1 MSRVVLGVG
10 VDFKSSLVQLVSRSS
25 RVLAVIV
32 LLVLVALG
40 AYLRML
46 PAIKYGLELDEADP
60 WSMYWIARH
69 FQEKGL
75 LSFSELRRVTL
86 FWYPYGRDF
95 LAQEYI
101 GTSWLAALTYPIG
114 GLFGLTLRDWI
125 ALFPVFAGVAT
136 IVLSYVLVTSITGSR
151 FGGLVSA
158 SIFSLAPGAIA
169 RTTVGFVEKMVV
181 AAVFITLFYILL
193 VKAFKSSGRL
203 SLVYG
208 VLSGVSA
215 GLVAFTWGGYHFIAV
230 SMALII
236 LLDPLVYGRPSRD
249 RLAIYASSMAP
260 FVLLTSLYP
269 GVGYDYFLGG
279 LGLGVVGALL
289 LYAVEVYWD
298 ALKLGKLI
306 PYSRAIHAWILA
318 VGVIAGLAV
327 IVTGVLSVPGRL
339 LLALG
344 IREFSPLAES
354 VAEHSPLALRDL
366 AREIGVPLLLS
377 IAGLAYLLY
386 TRYTGRG
393 SSLDHVTLGLTLMAL
408 LMSYASYNMAY
419 FLQMSSYYT
428 AVAAG
433 LAVGLWM
440 SGERIIYAGRRRG
453 QLVVDDLRLFTALTL
468 VVVVLLSSAYY
479 AKAGYDVSS
488 VRAPQILTSGLGP
501 LTSRDK
507 VLVPINDA
515 WIRALEYLKAN
526 TSEDS
531 LVVTWWDYGYW
542 VSVGAGRRTVA
553 DGSTWNET
561 QIRILARILTGNE
574 DEASA
579 LLPMF
584 RAEPGKTYLV
594 FYEGYIILIPANTT
608 IGYASPIPQVST
620 YGTTTIVSHGVADF
634 PKSFQM
640 LRIGYRIDPFAP
652 SPFGTKYSSETSR
665 SPQQRVIH
673 FPGFTGS
680 PRGNVESVL
689 NALIYRLSLEGL
701 TAVREKGLIS
711 GCPALANV
719 TLIPSVYDPNTG
731 LIPVFVEG
739 RSKRFAPE
747 AVIVSCFHTEELL
760 ETRQVYAVIVFI
772 FKWLG

>member
-1 MSRVVLGVG
+1 VSKVSLRI
-10 VDFKSSLVQLVSRSS
+10 SLVQLISRYS
-25 RVLAVIV
+25 RILTIIA
-32 LLVLVALG
+32 LLVLVTLG

-60 WSMYWIARH
+60 WAMYWIAKH
-69 FQEKGL
+69 FHENGL
-75 LSFSELRRVTL
+75 FNFGELRRVTL

-95 LAQEYI
+95 LRQEYI

-114 GLFGLTLRDWI
+114 GLLGLTLRDWI
-125 ALFPVFAGVAT
+125 ALFPVFAGIAT

-151 FGGLVSA
+151 LGGLVSA

-181 AAVFITLFYILL
+181 AAVFITIFYILL
-193 VKAFKSSGRL
+193 VKALGSSGRL
-203 SLVYG
+203 RLVYG
-208 VLSGVSA
+208 ALSGVSA
-215 GLVAFTWGGYHFIAV
+215 GLVSFIWGGYHFIAI

-236 LLDPLVYGRPSRD
+236 LIDPLVHGRPSRD
-249 RLAIYASSMAP
+249 RLLVYTSSTAP
-260 FVLLTSLYP
+260 FVILTSLYP
-269 GVGYDYFLGG
+269 GVGFDYFVDG
-279 LGLGVVGALL
+279 LGLAVVGSLV
-289 LYAVEVYWD
+289 LYAVEAYWD
-298 ALKLGKLI
+298 TLRLNRIA
-306 PYSRAIHAWILA
+306 PYSRVIHAWAL
-318 VGVIAGLAV
+318 GVAV
-327 IVTGVLSVPGRL
+327 IVGFAVILTGVISVPGRL

-354 VAEHSPLALRDL
+354 VAEHSPLAVREL

-377 IAGLAYLLY
+377 LAGLAYIVY
-386 TRYTGRG
+386 RRYSGRG
-393 SSLDHVTLGLTLMAL
+393 GPVDHVTIGLMVMAL
-408 LMSYASYNMAY
+408 IMSYASYNMAY
-419 FLQMSSYYT
+419 FLQMASYYT
-428 AVAAG
+428 AIAAG

-440 SGERIIYAGRRRG
+440 AGERILLEGRRRG
-453 QLVVDDLRLFTALTL
+453 QIVVDDLRFFIALTL
-468 VVVVLLSSAYY
+468 IVAVMLSSAYY

-501 LTSRDK
+501 LTSRDR
-507 VLVPINDA
+507 VLVPLNDA

-531 LVVTWWDYGYW
+531 LVITWWDYGYW

-594 FYEGYIILIPANTT
+594 FYEGYVMIIPANTS
-608 IGYASPIPQVST
+608 IAYVAPIPQVST
-620 YGTTTIVSHGVADF
+620 FGTTTIVSHGVADF

-652 SPFGTKYSSETSR
+652 SPFGTRYSSETGR
-665 SPQQRVIH
+665 PPQQRVMH
-673 FPGFTGS
+673 FPGFIGS
-680 PRGNVESVL
+680 PERNVENVL
-689 NALIYRLSLEGL
+689 NALIYKLSIEGII
-701 TAVREKGLIS
+701 APWEKRILS
-711 GCPALANV
+711 GCPMLVNITLLPTVHDPALGQLV
-719 TLIPSVYDPNTG
+719 
-731 LIPVFVEG
+731 PVLVKEPT
-739 RSKRFAPE
+739 RRFAPE
-747 AVIVSCFHTEELL
+747 AIIISCFHTEEIFD
-760 ETRQVYAVIVFI
+760 TKQVFAVIVFI
-772 FKWLG
+772 YKWLG

>member
-1 MSRVVLGVG
+1 MVFRVG
-10 VDFKSSLVQLVSRSS
+10 VDFKSTLVQLVSRGS
-25 RVLAVIV
+25 RVLAIVV
-32 LLVLVALG
+32 LLALVAIG

-60 WSMYWIARH
+60 WSMYWIAKH
-69 FQEKGL
+69 FQENGL
-75 LSFSELRRVTL
+75 LSFGELRRVTL

-95 LAQEYI
+95 LAQEYV

-114 GLFGLTLRDWI
+114 GLLGLTLRDWI
-125 ALFPVFAGVAT
+125 ALFPVFSGVAT

-151 FGGLVSA
+151 LGGLVSA

-193 VKAFKSSGRL
+193 VKAHGSFGRL
-203 SLVYG
+203 RVVYG
-208 VLSGVSA
+208 VLSGFSA
-215 GLVAFTWGGYHFIAV
+215 GLVSFIWGGYHFIAV

-249 RLAIYASSMAP
+249 RLIVYASSVAP
-260 FVLLTSLYP
+260 FALLTSMYP
-269 GVGYDYFLGG
+269 GVGYDYFLDG
-279 LGLGVVGALL
+279 LGLSVVGALL
-289 LYAVEVYWD
+289 LYTVETYWD
-298 ALKLGKLI
+298 LLRLNRLI
-306 PYSRAIHAWILA
+306 PYSRAIHTWVLA
-318 VGVIAGLAV
+318 VAVIAGLAV

-354 VAEHSPLALRDL
+354 VAEHSSLPLGDL
-366 AREIGVPLLLS
+366 TREIGVPLLLS
-377 IAGLAYLLY
+377 IAGLAYIAYL
-386 TRYTGRG
+386 RYTGRG
-393 SSLDHVTLGLTLMAL
+393 GGLDHVTLGLIIMAL

-419 FLQMSSYYT
+419 FLQMASYYT

-440 SGERIIYAGRRRG
+440 SNERIIRAGKRRG
-453 QLVVDDLRLFTALTL
+453 QVFVDDLRFFIALAL
-468 VVVVLLSSAYY
+468 VVLVLLSSAYY

-488 VRAPQILTSGLGP
+488 VRAPQILTSGLGL
-501 LTSRDK
+501 LTSRDR
-507 VLVPINDA
+507 VLVPLNDA
-515 WIRALEYLKAN
+515 WYRALDYIKAN

-531 LVVTWWDYGYW
+531 LIITWWDYGYW
-542 VSVGAGRRTVA
+542 VSVGAERRTVA

-594 FYEGYIILIPANTT
+594 FYEGYIMMIPANAT
-608 IGYASPIPQVST
+608 IGYVAPIPQVST
-620 YGTTTIVSHGVADF
+620 YGTTTIVSHGVTDF

-652 SPFGTKYSSETSR
+652 TPFGTKYSSESR
-665 SPQQRVIH
+665 VQQQRVIH
-673 FPGFTGS
+673 FPGFTGNPTS
-680 PRGNVESVL
+680 NVNLVL
-689 NALIYRLSLEGL
+689 NSLIYRLSLEGIM
-701 TAVREKGLIS
+701 AIKEKGITN
-711 GCPALANV
+711 GCPALVNV
-719 TLIPSVYDPNTG
+719 TLIPSVYDPTAG
-731 LIPVFVEG
+731 LIPVLVEG
-739 RSKRFAPE
+739 HSRRFAPE
-747 AVIVSCFHTEELL
+747 AIIMSCFHTEELL
-760 ETRQVYAVIVFI
+760 EARQIYAVIVFI